1 MQSFRGNKAK
11 LPSKSCAVCG
21 LAMTWRKHWAKNW
34 DQVLYCSERCRK
46 NKSIQADGSMPSN
59 RSRNLP
65 KPLA

>member
-34 DQVLYCSERCRK
+34 D
-46 NKSIQADGSMPSN
+46 
-59 RSRNLP
+59 
-65 KPLA
+65 